1 MISTTKKLSGNKF
14 LSITTDSEGNTI
26 LAIGH
31 TRQYGDEL
39 EDETVFTTLLVNADL
54 EGIVWAAESN
64 LKMRQMIGKDQAKK
78 EKRVQYIKT
87 LTSNEN

>member
-54 EGIVWAAESN
+54 EGN

-78 EKRVQYIKT
+78 EK
-87 LTSNEN
+87 